1 MGDLID
7 LRQDVNLE
15 ELLCLSCLEPTSR
28 FFFVCRL
35 LILRVC
41 TWWL

>member
-1 MGDLID
+1 MGDLIN

-28 FFFVCRL
+28 FLEFVGFL
-35 LILRVC
+35 YLEFAPDD
-41 TWWL
+41 